1 MPEHREPRLGQEAGH
16 RPKPRSWQ
24 GSGTDDQPAGSAV
37 GQQCLGVTGE
47 LACVSQLGV
56 QLSPVPAQWQVG
68 NRGSKALTKVLP
80 AWSQGV
86 GSYGRGGGAVVATRP
101 TLPRPRWVSG
111 GLERGWGYSRP

>member
-37 GQQCLGVTGE
+37 GLQCLGVTGE

-86 GSYGRGGGAVVATRP
+86 GS
-101 TLPRPRWVSG
+101 
-111 GLERGWGYSRP
+111 

>member
-1 MPEHREPRLGQEAGH
+1 MPEHREPRLRGRRQVSGQSPG
-16 RPKPRSWQ
+16 PWQ

-68 NRGSKALTKVLP
+68 NRGSKALTSVLP
-80 AWSQGV
+80 AGSQGV
-86 GSYGRGGGAVVATRP
+86 GS
-101 TLPRPRWVSG
+101 
-111 GLERGWGYSRP
+111 